1 MQPTQ
6 SAESRIQ
13 EVMYQPANVI
23 DLGESARTVQRRL
36 SGENVRSLIV
46 LDGGRPVGII
56 SQRNV
61 LGADD
66 DQPVSALMRERFP
79 VLRPEMSLQE
89 AMEVNAAE
97 SDADADYDR
106 VPVVDGSGQLV
117 GEVMREALYHVK
129 TISPEEE
136 QAARASSPVQP
147 DMDVVS
153 AEDDKLGS
161 VDDLVFDGP
170 NLNSFTVKHGLL
182 GRKHKRLQADLVSRV
197 DGDKVVVKIGKME
210 FNMLS
215 DLEDMET
222 EA

>member
-6 SAESRIQ
+6 SAESRI
-13 EVMYQPANVI
+13 EEIMYQPANVI
-23 DLGESARTVQRRL
+23 ELGETARTVQRRL

-56 SQRNV
+56 SQRNI

-66 DQPVSALMRERFP
+66 DQPVSGLMRERFP
-79 VLRPEMSLQE
+79 ILRPEMTLQE
-89 AMEVNAAE
+89 AMEINAAQ
-97 SDADADYDR
+97 SDEDADYDR
-106 VPVVDGSGQLV
+106 VPVVDGNGQLV

-129 TISPEEE
+129 TVSPEEQ
-136 QAARASSPVQP
+136 QAAMAGSPIQP

-153 AEDDKLGS
+153 ADDDKLGS
-161 VDDLVFDGP
+161 VDDLVFDGSD
-170 NLNSFTVKHGLL
+170 LDSFTVKHGFL

-197 DGDKVVVKIGKME
+197 EDDKVIVKIGKME
-210 FNMLS
+210 FNMLA
-215 DLEDMET
+215 DLEDMEA